1 MKFKKPTTI
10 KVQRGEDENELVSVI
25 LMAFHPNLSSGK
37 NRGFAIVPNDGTL
50 LPNEKTIRA
59 DETGKYLYVNE
70 MALPFSTRLALH
82 TQSREMKGKPL
93 IFDERVTPVKFVW
106 E

>member
-1 MKFKKPTTI
+1 MRIKKPTTI
-10 KVQRGEDENELVSVI
+10 KIQQGKNENDLVSVV
-25 LMAFHPNLSSGK
+25 LMAFYPNLSSGK

-50 LPNEKTIRA
+50 LANAETIHP

-82 TQSREMKGKPL
+82 TQSRELKGKPL
-93 IFDERVTPVKFVW
+93 IFDERVTLVKFVW

>member
-1 MKFKKPTTI
+1 MKVKKPTTI
-10 KVQRGEDENELVSVI
+10 KIQRGEDENDLVSVV

-59 DETGKYLYVNE
+59 DATGNYLYVNE

-93 IFDERVTPVKFVW
+93 IFDERVASVKFVW